1 MLRGSVNSVK
11 EEKRRRDERKELL
24 SEVVTQ
30 LQETGRYNKLVERAS
45 NLLKDDDVVKKRL
58 RDLWTSMR
66 VVRDQELSEEHTE
79 AANKVFSDRVWELM
93 ISDDL
98 SETFQEEIQAILKGG
113 EAGGSSPRA
122 SGRGE
127 R

>member
-30 LQETGRYNKLVERAS
+30 LQETGRYNKL
-45 NLLKDDDVVKKRL
+45 DVVKKRL